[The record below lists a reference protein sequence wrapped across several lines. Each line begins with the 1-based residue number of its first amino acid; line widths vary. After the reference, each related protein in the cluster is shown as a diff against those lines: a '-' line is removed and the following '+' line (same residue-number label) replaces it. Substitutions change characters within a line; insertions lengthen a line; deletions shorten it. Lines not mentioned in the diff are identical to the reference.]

1 MNIAVYCGSREGKDK
16 AYLEAARRLGA
27 WIGKKGDGLVYG
39 GSRGGLMGETA
50 DAALENGAFVTG
62 VIPDIPSI
70 LERKHPGLQKY
81 IHTEDMARR
90 RTRMIELADAFVALP
105 GGLGTLDEVTE
116 VLSLKSLGLVP
127 GPVVFFGAADY
138 CAPLKRV
145 FENVVL
151 SGFGESAYFDDVLFT
166 EDLDEMERFIEARKK
181 VKG

>member
-1 MNIAVYCGSREGKDK
+1 
-16 AYLEAARRLGA
+16 
-27 WIGKKGDGLVYG
+27 
-39 GSRGGLMGETA
+39 
-50 DAALENGAFVTG
+50 
-62 VIPDIPSI
+62 
-70 LERKHPGLQKY
+70 
-81 IHTEDMARR
+81 
-90 RTRMIELADAFVALP
+90 MIELADAFVALP

-138 CAPLKRV
+138 YAPLKRV